1 CRDLLG
7 AVRMTVEAGLAEHEF
22 QPPSELTRCPL
33 DLGTQTVKAY
43 RLVARR
49 APDPGGRA
57 VLAEAFAQ
65 GEAPFAGGDAGFG
78 ADNGGG
84 HDVAVLAR
92 RRAQLLERRGDLL
105 LVARVAPRLEALDL
119 RGFGM
124 RRRPRGGGSRG
135 ACGWRRLVP
144 HDPMPPPPVLLAAF
158 APPAPPRVR
167 LDKLLFHI
175 AVIDGGNGPAER
187 FDMCQLF
194 LGLALEPLDLLGDR

>member
-78 ADNGGG
+78 ADDGGG
-84 HDVAVLAR
+84 ADVAGL
-92 RRAQLLERRGDLL
+92 G
-105 LVARVAPRLEALDL
+105 P
-119 RGFGM
+119 
-124 RRRPRGGGSRG
+124 
-135 ACGWRRLVP
+135 
-144 HDPMPPPPVLLAAF
+144 
-158 APPAPPRVR
+158 PPAPLPGRR
-167 LDKLLFHI
+167 GGLLF
-175 AVIDGGNGPAER
+175 
-187 FDMCQLF
+187 
-194 LGLALEPLDLLGDR
+194 